1 MQEIEENEILNMAV
15 MEDVEEQESSLE
27 DDDYEVDY
35 IEDFDWGIFISN
47 PGALVSVPAYIK
59 INDISSDG
67 GFIIVT

>member
-35 IEDFDWGIFISN
+35 IEDFDWGTFISN